1 MTDRLGSRQSS
12 LAAFGNWT
20 DSRPTA
26 EVASCQVRAVTCSPG
41 GTTLHPR
48 SLHHCREP
56 ITTEALKGA
65 SDSLL
70 PLSFALPTAAMQRI
84 RPFVAGR
91 WTHVS
96 ATFRSFKRR
105 GDCGTDARSQG
116 TADVVASPARC
127 EHVPD
132 GSSIAADATGVRRPI
147 ECLLLTASNS
157 RTRPGAVVRDPE
169 LPLPKQP
176 FAPCSRSS
184 SNTPSSS
191 RDIHGDSSVEEQGG
205 LPRSSTSQNQRRNE
219 PPQPCRSAY
228 RASGSVP
235 WPTAD
240 HPNDC
245 LPSVGD
251 LQLMKLLAGLMS
263 VANAIGSEWAAHQR
277 RLTLASF
284 GVLHRR
290 SSSRSRPAPA
300 VPRHLPSALP
310 TVRSPHAVRRP

>member
-1 MTDRLGSRQSS
+1 MSASKRIDGHAHAAAPGPGAALRALGSKVSNRLGAALRSCAPESTCCRKLTLVS
-12 LAAFGNWT
+12 L
-20 DSRPTA
+20 
-26 EVASCQVRAVTCSPG
+26 VASDRF
-41 GTTLHPR
+41 
-48 SLHHCREP
+48 
-56 ITTEALKGA
+56 TTELDVRGG
-65 SDSLL
+65 
-70 PLSFALPTAAMQRI
+70 
-84 RPFVAGR
+84 RPF
-91 WTHVS
+91 
-96 ATFRSFKRR
+96 
-105 GDCGTDARSQG
+105 
-116 TADVVASPARC
+116 
-127 EHVPD
+127 
-132 GSSIAADATGVRRPI
+132 
-147 ECLLLTASNS
+147 ECQLLTPSNS

>member
-1 MTDRLGSRQSS
+1 MLHRPVESAVASGHRRIPTVNLLLMTAVDPVPSFEILNCRFQSS
-12 LAAFGNWT
+12 R
-20 DSRPTA
+20 SR
-26 EVASCQVRAVTCSPG
+26 RAPG
-41 GTTLHPR
+41 R
-48 SLHHCREP
+48 
-56 ITTEALKGA
+56 A
-65 SDSLL
+65 
-70 PLSFALPTAAMQRI
+70 
-84 RPFVAGR
+84 
-91 WTHVS
+91 
-96 ATFRSFKRR
+96 
-105 GDCGTDARSQG
+105 
-116 TADVVASPARC
+116 
-127 EHVPD
+127 
-132 GSSIAADATGVRRPI
+132 
-147 ECLLLTASNS
+147 
-157 RTRPGAVVRDPE
+157 RTRPRAAGTSMV
-169 LPLPKQP
+169 
-176 FAPCSRSS
+176 
-184 SNTPSSS
+184 T
-191 RDIHGDSSVEEQGG
+191 SSVEEQGG